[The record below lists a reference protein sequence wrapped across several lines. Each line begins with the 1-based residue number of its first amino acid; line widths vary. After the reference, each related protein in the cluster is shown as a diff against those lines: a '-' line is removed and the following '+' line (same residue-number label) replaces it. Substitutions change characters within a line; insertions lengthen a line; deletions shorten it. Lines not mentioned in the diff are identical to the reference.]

1 MNNTVKNV
9 GCISAAA
16 EILGNKWTALL
27 LRDLTEGP
35 KRFCDF
41 ERSNPGLN
49 PRTLTSRLDELQDHR
64 IIETVNAEGTCYKAY
79 QLTDKGYDLLPILK
93 KMAEW
98 GERYPNA

>member
-49 PRTLTSRLDELQDHR
+49 PRTLTSRLDELQDHS
-64 IIETVNAEGTCYKAY
+64 IIETVDAEGTCYKAY
-79 QLTDKGYDLLPILK
+79 RLTDKGHDLLPILK

>member
-1 MNNTVKNV
+1 MNNTVENV

-16 EILGNKWTALL
+16 EILGNKWTAQLL
-27 LRDLTEGP
+27 GDLSNGP

-41 ERSNPGLN
+41 ERANPGLN
-49 PRTLTSRLDELQDHR
+49 PRTLTSRLDELQTHK
-64 IIETVNAEGTCYKAY
+64 IVKTVDSEGTCYKAY
-79 QLTDKGYDLLPILK
+79 QLTDKGHDLLPILK

>member
-1 MNNTVKNV
+1 MNSIVENV

-49 PRTLTSRLDELQDHR
+49 PRTLTSRLDELQDHS
-64 IIETVNAEGTCYKAY
+64 IIETVDAEGTCYKAY
-79 QLTDKGYDLLPILK
+79 QLTSKGHDLLPILK

>member
-49 PRTLTSRLDELQDHR
+49 PRTLTSRLDELQDHS
-64 IIETVNAEGTCYKAY
+64 IIETVDSEGTCYKAY
-79 QLTDKGYDLLPILK
+79 QLTDKGHDLLPILK